1 MLSPKYVFARA
12 AMEKSTFTFHILSRD
27 VVLQVRLL
35 EITMTLLRNI
45 GIIAGT
51 VTRKYEAENRK

>member
-1 MLSPKYVFARA
+1 
-12 AMEKSTFTFHILSRD
+12 MEKSTFTFHILSRD